1 MSCKD
6 YFPYLVYLFLNLITY
21 IFIKLTSYSLSSTF
35 NAIFSLL
42 SISSFLLLVRT
53 KQDPGEIE
61 INSKGILERQITL
74 SDSSIKL
81 KYTPLMIMKL
91 MPCNGCKFCK
101 ISELPLRSN
110 HCEKC
115 ERCIRKYD
123 HHCKLIG
130 GCIGENNHL
139 VFVLFLFTQSLIF
152 VLGIFALIKRLSVQ
166 QNFVKILMFG
176 YIAIIGFI
184 VSVFGIYFIFHIYLL
199 LTNQTTYEI
208 FHKNQCPYLRIFKQE
223 RIKIYLDR
231 GIELGANFS
240 FHPFDSG
247 IRKNIGYAF
256 YKLFNTD
263 GMKWEDI
270 YFRNLKSNHVK
281 FDYCDNKI
289 LSAF

>member
-1 MSCKD
+1 MNYKD
-6 YFPYLVYLFLNLITY
+6 YIPYLVYLFLNLITY

-166 QNFVKILMFG
+166 QNFVKFLMFG

>member
-1 MSCKD
+1 MNCKD

-166 QNFVKILMFG
+166 QNFVKFLMFG

-281 FDYCDNKI
+281 FDYCDNKY

>member
-1 MSCKD
+1 
-6 YFPYLVYLFLNLITY
+6 
-21 IFIKLTSYSLSSTF
+21 
-35 NAIFSLL
+35 
-42 SISSFLLLVRT
+42 VRT

-166 QNFVKILMFG
+166 QNFIKFLMFG
-176 YIAIIGFI
+176 YIAITGFI

-247 IRKNIGYAF
+247 IRKNLGYAF

-281 FDYCDNKI
+281 FDYCDNKY

>member
-1 MSCKD
+1 MNYKD
-6 YFPYLVYLFLNLITY
+6 YIPYLVYLFLNLITY

-281 FDYCDNKI
+281 FDYCDNKY

>member
-1 MSCKD
+1 MNYKD

-139 VFVLFLFTQSLIF
+139 VF
-152 VLGIFALIKRLSVQ
+152 
-166 QNFVKILMFG
+166 LMFG

>member
-1 MSCKD
+1 MNYKD
-6 YFPYLVYLFLNLITY
+6 YIPYLVYLLLNLITY

>member
-1 MSCKD
+1 MNCKD

-166 QNFVKILMFG
+166 QNFVKFLMFG

-247 IRKNIGYAF
+247 IRKNLGYAF

-281 FDYCDNKI
+281 FDYCDNKY

>member
-1 MSCKD
+1 MNYKD

-152 VLGIFALIKRLSVQ
+152 ILGIFELIKRLSVH
-166 QNFVKILMFG
+166 QNFVKFLMIG

-223 RIKIYLDR
+223 RTKIYLDR

-263 GMKWEDI
+263 AMKWEDI

-281 FDYCDNKI
+281 FDYCDNKF

>member
-1 MSCKD
+1 MNYKD

>member
-1 MSCKD
+1 MNCKD

-166 QNFVKILMFG
+166 QNFVKFLMFG

>member
-1 MSCKD
+1 MNCKD

-166 QNFVKILMFG
+166 QNFVKFSMFG

-247 IRKNIGYAF
+247 IRKNLGYAF

-281 FDYCDNKI
+281 FDYCDNKY